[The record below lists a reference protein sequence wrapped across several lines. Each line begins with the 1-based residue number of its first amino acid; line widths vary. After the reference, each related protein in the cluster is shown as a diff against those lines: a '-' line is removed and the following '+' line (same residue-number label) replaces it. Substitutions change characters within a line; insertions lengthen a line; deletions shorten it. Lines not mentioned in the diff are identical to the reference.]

1 MLKIDTGQG
10 VFTPMLVN
18 KIKLAPKPALQVTEA
33 SDEVLRRI
41 VDACASNVVV
51 LDESASVLYAS
62 NTWLAFAKAHGL
74 VTAADDL
81 PAYFQECIRLVDRP
95 PVETPVPTL
104 AHDIQNLCAG
114 NATEFQAEYCY
125 RNAAQPTHLV
135 VHGAR
140 LDLASGE
147 FRIFLSYKEAHS
159 SARVP
164 RKSDQRLSQ
173 LLEKTR
179 IVVWEADPETWRFTY
194 ISEQAKKLFGYSISQ
209 LYEPEFFAM
218 HIHPDDRERVLS
230 FLHKHARISGQY
242 DVTFRFL
249 AKNRRVV
256 WVHNLISATHGAKS
270 LRGLM
275 IDITERK
282 HAEEAL
288 KDLGGR
294 LITAQEE
301 ERSRIAREL
310 HDDFNQRMALLS
322 IELEQIEQDV
332 TKPAILRRR
341 VHAVQMQAQE
351 IAADIHQL
359 SYQLH
364 PSKLDHLG
372 LAAAVSSLC
381 EELSQAGK
389 LKVDLTL
396 KGFPADLPG
405 DVTLSIFRVAQES
418 LRNCVKH
425 SGAQSAQVV
434 LERNNLAIRLSVS
447 DNGCGFDAKS
457 ASLKQGLGFVSM
469 EERIRFVG
477 GEMNVYSQPERGT
490 RIEVS
495 VPRHRGM

>member
-1 MLKIDTGQG
+1 
-10 VFTPMLVN
+10 MLVN
-18 KIKLAPKPALQVTEA
+18 KIRPAPKPTFAVTET
-33 SDEVLRRI
+33 SDEALCAI
-41 VDACASNVVV
+41 VDACASNVAL
-51 LDESASVLYAS
+51 LDESARVLYAS
-62 NTWLAFAKAHGL
+62 NAWVAFGKDHGL
-74 VTAADDL
+74 VTAAKDL
-81 PAYFQECIRLVDRP
+81 PAYFQECKRLVDRP
-95 PVETPVPTL
+95 PVETLNPTL
-104 AHDIQNLCAG
+104 ADDIQELCAG
-114 NATEFQAEYCY
+114 KAKEFQAEYCY

-147 FRIFLSYKEAHS
+147 CRILLSYKEAHS
-159 SARVP
+159 WVSVLK
-164 RKSDQRLSQ
+164 KSDQRLSQ
-173 LLEKTR
+173 LLENTR
-179 IVVWEADPETWRFTY
+179 IVVWEADPETWQFTY
-194 ISEQAKKLFGYSISQ
+194 VSEQAKKLFGYSVKQ
-209 LYEPEFFAM
+209 LYEPEFFVM

-230 FLHKHARISGQY
+230 FLNKQSRIAGQH

-256 WVHNLISATHGAKS
+256 WVHNLVSATEGTRS
-270 LRGLM
+270 LRGFM

-282 HAEEAL
+282 RAEDAL

-310 HDDFNQRMALLS
+310 HDDLNQRMALLS

-332 TKPAILRRR
+332 AQPSSLRTR

-351 IAADIHQL
+351 IAADIHRL
-359 SYQLH
+359 SYKLH

-372 LAAAVSSLC
+372 LAAAVTSLC
-381 EELSQAGK
+381 EELSKAGK
-389 LKVDLTL
+389 LKIDLTL
-396 KGFPADLPG
+396 KGFPANLPS
-405 DVTLSIFRVAQES
+405 DVTLSVFRVVQES

-434 LERNNLAIRLSVS
+434 LERNNVAIRLSVS
-447 DNGCGFDAKS
+447 DNGCGFDSRS
-457 ASLKQGLGFVSM
+457 ASLRQGLGFISM
-469 EERIRFVG
+469 KERVRFVG

-495 VPRHRGM
+495 VPHRENKSDDDLN